1 MTLLDAA
8 AVDARGADLS
18 DERLDTP
25 ALIVDLDILAANI
38 RQMADGT
45 RRAGLRL
52 RPHVK
57 THKSVRIARM
67 QLDAGASGISVA
79 KVGEAEV
86 MRAGGID
93 DIFVV
98 YPVVG
103 EAKLD
108 RLAPLVADG
117 GVRLATDSL
126 EVAEGYSRLASRLS
140 RRIPVVIEIDA
151 GMHRVG
157 VDPAGAS
164 VLGVE
169 VDRLPGLEVIGLTV
183 YAGHTHDVQTQPE
196 IEAIARD
203 EARAVAIARA
213 AFDAV
218 GLPLEV
224 VSAGSTITTPYLSA
238 ADGVT
243 EVRPGTYVLNDYRT
257 LELYACT
264 PAQMAASMLATVV
277 SRGPGRAVIDAGN
290 KTLTLTRTDQHGHGR
305 LRHRPRSVFRTLSEE
320 HGVLDL
326 DAVDEDLRIG
336 DRVEVLPIHICAWMD
351 LQREVY
357 GSSGGRVQDVIPIEA
372 MRCSR

>member
-1 MTLLDAA
+1 MSLVEAPASDAL
-8 AVDARGADLS
+8 GAELS
-18 DERLDTP
+18 DDRLDTP

-38 RQMADGT
+38 GQMADLT
-45 RRAGLRL
+45 RRAGVRL

-67 QLDAGASGISVA
+67 QLEAGASGISVA

-93 DIFVV
+93 DIFIV

-103 EAKLD
+103 TAKLD

-126 EVAEGYSRLASRLS
+126 DVAEGYSRLATRLS
-140 RRIPVVIEIDA
+140 RRIPVVVEIDA
-151 GMHRVG
+151 GMRRVG
-157 VDPAGAS
+157 VDPARAS

-169 VDRLPGLEVIGLTV
+169 IDRLPGLEVVGLTV
-183 YAGHTHDVQTQPE
+183 YAGHTHDVETQPE
-196 IEAIARD
+196 IEAIASD
-203 EARAVAIARA
+203 EARAIAIAREG
-213 AFDAV
+213 FDAA
-218 GLPLEV
+218 GLPVEV

-238 ADGVT
+238 SDGVT

-264 PAQMAASMLATVV
+264 PPQLAASMLATVV

-290 KTLTLTRTDQHGHGR
+290 KTLTLTRTDQHGYGR
-305 LRHRPRSVFRTLSEE
+305 LRHRPRSAFRMLSEE

-326 DAVDEDLRIG
+326 DAADEDLRIG

-351 LQREVY
+351 LQREAY
-357 GSSGGRVQDVIPIEA
+357 GSSGGRIREVIPIEA

>member
-1 MTLLDAA
+1 MTLLKAP
-8 AVDARGADLS
+8 VIDARGADLS

-38 RQMADGT
+38 SQMADFA
-45 RRAGLRL
+45 RRSGMRL

-67 QLDAGASGISVA
+67 QLDAGAAGISVA

-93 DIFVV
+93 DIFIV

-103 EAKLD
+103 AAKLD
-108 RLAPLVADG
+108 RLAPLVANG

-126 EVAEGYSRLASRLS
+126 EVADGYSRLASRLS

-164 VLGVE
+164 ALGVD
-169 VDRLPGLEVIGLTV
+169 VNRLPGLDVVGLTV

-203 EARAVAIARA
+203 EVRAIAIAREGFEA
-213 AFDAV
+213 A
-218 GLPLEV
+218 GLP
-224 VSAGSTITTPYLSA
+224 
-238 ADGVT
+238 
-243 EVRPGTYVLNDYRT
+243 
-257 LELYACT
+257 
-264 PAQMAASMLATVV
+264 
-277 SRGPGRAVIDAGN
+277 
-290 KTLTLTRTDQHGHGR
+290 
-305 LRHRPRSVFRTLSEE
+305 
-320 HGVLDL
+320 
-326 DAVDEDLRIG
+326 
-336 DRVEVLPIHICAWMD
+336 
-351 LQREVY
+351 
-357 GSSGGRVQDVIPIEA
+357 
-372 MRCSR
+372 